1 MAVKVVMLPVSWSL
15 PAYAAQFAEH
25 QGHMEQIKENRMK
38 EAESAESEL
47 NNLLEAGFKIQS
59 SDILE
64 AAHRTF
70 IVFVLWKSDVPF

>member
-1 MAVKVVMLPVSWSL
+1 MAVKVVMIPVSWSL

-47 NNLLEAGFKIQS
+47 DNLLEAGFKIQS
-59 SDILE
+59 SNVLE
-64 AAHRTF
+64 VTHRTF
-70 IVFVLWKSDVPF
+70 VVFVLWKSSIPF